1 MTTLKTLTLL
11 TALTTLTACDRL
23 VRDDVRA
30 EHDDRLYRAA
40 MDDYRSGRLDAAL
53 AGFAKAIKAD
63 PANASARFQQACL
76 LQDAKRDF
84 LGACCGY
91 REYLLQEPT
100 SDKAKL
106 AKDRLATCER
116 ELAKTLAERYGV
128 GVASAAAKAEA
139 DALRAEL
146 KETKALLASAEKSL
160 AETQSRAR
168 ALEGEKSRL
177 LAAVRGDDAEGE
189 AKPADLKDVRAL
201 LDDEDEDAAP
211 PSFAASAKELD
222 EKDEDAAP
230 PSFAALAKDAGEDEE
245 SMAPPIA
252 VGAKADGKAK
262 DKAKDESK
270 VKAKNARPATYVVED
285 GDTLYGISKRFYGT
299 MSVWKKIRDAN
310 KALISSDNR
319 PRAGDNLVLP
329 EL

>member
-1 MTTLKTLTLL
+1 MMTLKTLTLL

-84 LGACCGY
+84 LGAYCGY

-116 ELAKTLAERYGV
+116 ELAKALAERYGV
-128 GVASAAAKAEA
+128 GVASAAATAEA

-160 AETQSRAR
+160 SETQAKAK
-168 ALEGEKSRL
+168 ALAEEKDRL
-177 LAAVRGDDAEGE
+177 LAAVKGDDGE
-189 AKPADLKDVRAL
+189 ENEKPVGLKDACAL
-201 LDDEDEDAAP
+201 LDADDEESVAS
-211 PSFAASAKELD
+211 PSFASLV
-222 EKDEDAAP
+222 
-230 PSFAALAKDAGEDEE
+230 KDADKDEE
-245 SMAPPIA
+245 SVAPPVVA
-252 VGAKADGKAK
+252 AKADGKAK
-262 DKAKDESK
+262 DKDKAKDKAKE
-270 VKAKNARPATYVVED
+270 KAKNARPATYMVED

-299 MSVWKKIRDAN
+299 MSAWKKIRDAN

-319 PRAGDNLVLP
+319 LRAGDTLVLP